1 MMLDDRFE
9 DTLRD
14 AAQEYNRPP
23 ETPRELMWA
32 RIEATRRERA
42 RQRGRFQTLR
52 AHGLRWGI
60 GVAAALVIG
69 IAIGRYTMNG
79 SETRPIAVGP
89 TREAGPAPGAATM
102 AFRLATTEHLTT
114 AEAILTS
121 FRADPRIGEVDA
133 EFFDVVRRLLSS
145 TRLLLDSPAAEDP
158 AIRELLEDLELVLVQ
173 ISQLSYQDGE
183 GEIEIIDEGMENRGL
198 LPRLRS
204 FIPAGPV
211 VAGA

>member
-1 MMLDDRFE
+1 MMSDDRFE

-23 ETPRELMWA
+23 DTPRELMWA

-42 RQRGRFQTLR
+42 RRRGRFQTLK
-52 AHGLRWGI
+52 AQGLRWGI

-69 IAIGRYTMNG
+69 IAIGRYTMQGPETTQVTVVPENG
-79 SETRPIAVGP
+79 AIA
-89 TREAGPAPGAATM
+89 RSSM
-102 AFRLATTEHLTT
+102 SLAFLLATTEHLST
-114 AEAILTS
+114 AEAVLTS
-121 FRADPRIGEVDA
+121 FRADPRIGQVDP
-133 EFFDVVRRLLSS
+133 EFFAVVRRLLSS
-145 TRLLLDSPAAEDP
+145 TRLLMDSPAANDA
-158 AIRELLEDLELVLVQ
+158 AIQQLLEDLELVLVQ

-183 GEIEIIDEGMENRGL
+183 SEIEIIDDGMENRGL

>member
-1 MMLDDRFE
+1 
-9 DTLRD
+9 
-14 AAQEYNRPP
+14 
-23 ETPRELMWA
+23 MWA

-42 RQRGRFQTLR
+42 RQRGRLQTLK

-60 GVAAALVIG
+60 GIAAALVIG
-69 IAIGRYTMNG
+69 IAIGRFTMG
-79 SETRPIAVGP
+79 GRDTTPIAVSPAGSVGP
-89 TREAGPAPGAATM
+89 TPEAAAL

-114 AEAILTS
+114 VEAILTS
-121 FRADPRIGEVDA
+121 FRADPRIGEVDS

-145 TRLLLDSPAAEDP
+145 TRLLLDSPAADDA

-183 GEIEIIDEGMENRGL
+183 GEIEIIGDGMENRGL